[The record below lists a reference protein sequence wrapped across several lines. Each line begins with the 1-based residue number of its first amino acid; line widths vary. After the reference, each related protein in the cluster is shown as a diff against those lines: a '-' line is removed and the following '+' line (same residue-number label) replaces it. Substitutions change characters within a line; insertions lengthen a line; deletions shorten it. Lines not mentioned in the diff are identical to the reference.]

1 MIPCF
6 FCYFMVKYVSRRI
19 GACGGITMFI
29 DLNKNNGK
37 DYLRLVESVRVTNKN
52 GYKVSQKK
60 TILNIGP
67 LDRFDDGEPDYIGRL
82 RKSFRAGNPLIPA
95 LRPYCE
101 GKKEAETYRFAI
113 NEGSPDCFGHPK
125 LFSHILMERILE
137 ELGLNTFFSSYKG
150 FTKLQY
156 DVYGFAKLLIW
167 GRLLNPASKYATVR
181 QNEDYYEPILN
192 DFNPDNVYD
201 TLDFIAHNKDKII
214 RRINTN
220 LVKKA
225 HRSPEIIYYDV
236 TNFYFEIGEPD
247 EDILDEEGN
256 IIEKGQRK
264 MGVCKE
270 ERKLP
275 IVQVGLFMDDEGIP
289 IAIETFPGNTLD
301 HLTLRPA
308 LKKNVDSLDFSRF
321 IMIADRG
328 ICNYQNLLH
337 VLDAGN
343 GYIVSKSLL
352 KSTKKE
358 REWTYD
364 GESYI
369 AVSHDFMYKS
379 RIIKKTVKDED
390 GNKRTIEEQVVVYWS
405 RKFQLRAER
414 ENKKFLDFLQK
425 LQEHPEN
432 FRITAVQAKALRK
445 FFKKECVNEKTGEIL
460 DSSKIKV
467 FVDFDK
473 VAAYR
478 KSLGYYQIV
487 TSELTMDAREVIDK
501 YHGLTQI
508 EDQFRV
514 MKGDLDTRPLYVR
527 TPGHVTAH
535 LLICMISLIM
545 LRIIQKKMKD
555 SGVVKTDPDAYW
567 SGGLSAA
574 RIQAALNKWKV
585 DILPGDLYRFMDV
598 DDPDLKLIL
607 DAFGVDIPAKLYR
620 RAELRSIKTGI
631 KVFM

>member
-1 MIPCF
+1 MYIECF
-6 FCYFMVKYVSRRI
+6 
-19 GACGGITMFI
+19 T
-29 DLNKNNGK
+29 NNAK
-37 DYLRLVESVRVTNKN
+37 PYLRLVQSVRVTNKV
-52 GYKVSQKK
+52 GKKIPQKQV
-60 TILNIGP
+60 IFNLGP
-67 LDRFDDGEPDYIGRL
+67 LDRFDDGQPDYVERL
-82 RKSFRAGNPLIPA
+82 KKSFKAGNPLIPE
-95 LRPYCE
+95 LLPYCD
-101 GKKEAETYRFAI
+101 GTKKAETYRFAI

-137 ELGLNTFFSSYKG
+137 ALGLNTFFASYKG

-156 DVYGFAKLLIW
+156 DVYGFAKLLIF
-167 GRLLNPASKYATVR
+167 GRLLNPASKCATIR
-181 QNEDYYEPILN
+181 QNEDYYEPIL
-192 DFNPDNVYD
+192 DRFNPANVYD
-201 TLDFIAHNKDKII
+201 TLDFIATNKDKII

-225 HRSPEIIYYDV
+225 QRSPEIIYYDV

-247 EDILDEEGN
+247 DDILDEEGN
-256 IIEKGQRK
+256 MIEKGQRK

-270 ERKLP
+270 ERSLP
-275 IVQVGLFMDDEGIP
+275 IVQMGLFMDDDGIP

-308 LKKNVDSLDFSRF
+308 LKKNMDDLDFSRF

-328 ICNYQNLLH
+328 ICSYQNLLH

-358 REWTYD
+358 REWTYCD
-364 GESYI
+364 KDYI
-369 AVSHDFMYKS
+369 SVSDDFKYKS
-379 RIIKKTVKDED
+379 RIVKKNVKDEN

-405 RKFQLRAER
+405 RRFQARAER

-432 FRITAVQAKALRK
+432 FRITAVQSKSLRK

-460 DSSKIKV
+460 DSSKIKA

-473 VAAYR
+473 VAEYR

-487 TSELTMDAREVIDK
+487 TSELTMDAQEVIDK

-527 TPGHVTAH
+527 TPEHVTAH

-545 LRIIQKKMKD
+545 LRIIQKRLKD
-555 SGVVKTDPDAYW
+555 SGCVATDPDAYW
-567 SGGLSAA
+567 SSGLSAA
-574 RIQAALNKWKV
+574 RIQTALNKWKV
-585 DILPGDLYRFMDV
+585 DALPGDRYRFMDA
-598 DDPDLKLIL
+598 DNPDLKLIL
-607 DAFGVDIPAKLYR
+607 DAFEIDIPAKLYR
-620 RAELRSIKTGI
+620 RAELKSIKTGI

>member
-1 MIPCF
+1 M
-6 FCYFMVKYVSRRI
+6 YVES
-19 GACGGITMFI
+19 F
-29 DLNKNNGK
+29 KNNGIP
-37 DYLRLVESVRVTNKN
+37 YLRLVRSDRVTNKK
-52 GYKVSQKK
+52 GIK
-60 TILNIGP
+60 TATKTVVLNIGP
-67 LDRFDDGEPDYIGRL
+67 LSRYDDGQPDYVGRL
-82 RKSFRAGNPLIPA
+82 KKSFKAGTPLIPA
-95 LRPYCE
+95 LQPYCE
-101 GKKEAETYRFAI
+101 AKKAVETYRFSI

-125 LFSHILMERILE
+125 LFSHIFMERILE
-137 ELGLNTFFSSYKG
+137 GLGLNTFFSSYKG

-156 DVYGFAKLLIW
+156 DVYGFAKLLIF

-181 QNEDYYEPILN
+181 QNDDYYEPVLK

-201 TLDFIAHNKDKII
+201 TLDFIAGSKDKII

-247 EDILDEEGN
+247 EDILDDDGN

-275 IVQVGLFMDDEGIP
+275 IVQMGLFMDDEGIP
-289 IAIETFPGNTLD
+289 IAVETFPGNTLD

-308 LKKNVDSLDFSRF
+308 LKKNIDGLEFSRF

-337 VLDAGN
+337 ILDAGN

-358 REWTYD
+358 QEWAYD
-364 GESYI
+364 DKGYMV
-369 AVSHDFMYKS
+369 VSQDFKYKS
-379 RIIKKTVKDED
+379 RIVKKKVKDED
-390 GNKRTIEEQVVVYWS
+390 GNPRTVEEQVVVYWS
-405 RKFQLRAER
+405 RKFQARAER
-414 ENKKFLDFLQK
+414 ENKKFLDFLKK
-425 LQEHPEN
+425 LEEHPEN
-432 FRITAVQAKALRK
+432 FRITAVQSKALRK
-445 FFKKECVNEKTGEIL
+445 FYKKECVNENTGEIL
-460 DSSKIKV
+460 DSSKIRAL
-467 FVDFDK
+467 VDFDK
-473 VAAYR
+473 VAGYR

-487 TSELTMDAREVIDK
+487 TSELTMDAQEVIDK

-514 MKGDLDTRPLYVR
+514 MKGDLGTRPLYVR

-535 LLICMISLIM
+535 LLICMIALIM
-545 LRIIQKKMKD
+545 LRIIQKRMKD
-555 SGVVKTDPDAYW
+555 SGVIKTGPDAYW
-567 SGGLSAA
+567 SSGLSAA
-574 RIQAALNKWKV
+574 RIQSALNKWKV
-585 DILPGDLYRFMDV
+585 DLLPGDLYRFMDV
-598 DDPDLKLIL
+598 DDPNLKLIL
-607 DAFGVDIPAKLYR
+607 DAFEISIPAKLYR
-620 RAELRSIKTGI
+620 RAELKHIKTEI

>member
-1 MIPCF
+1 
-6 FCYFMVKYVSRRI
+6 
-19 GACGGITMFI
+19 MFI

-156 DVYGFAKLLIW
+156 DVYGFAKLLIF

-201 TLDFIAHNKDKII
+201 TLDFIADNKDKII
-214 RRINTN
+214 RRMNTN

-236 TNFYFEIGEPD
+236 TNFYFEIEEPD
-247 EDILDEEGN
+247 EDVLDEEGN

-275 IVQVGLFMDDEGIP
+275 IVQMGLFMDDEGIP

-308 LKKNVDSLDFSRF
+308 LKKNVDGLDFSRF

-364 GESYI
+364 DEGYI
-369 AVSHDFMYKS
+369 AISDDFKYKS
-379 RIIKKTVKDED
+379 RIVKRNVKDEA

-432 FRITAVQAKALRK
+432 FRITAVQSKALRK

-460 DSSKIKV
+460 DSSKIKA

-473 VAAYR
+473 VAAYK

-487 TSELTMDAREVIDK
+487 TSELTMDAREVVDK

-527 TPGHVTAH
+527 TPEHVTAH
-535 LLICMISLIM
+535 LLICMISLSM
-545 LRIIQKKMKD
+545 LRIIQKRMKD
-555 SGVVKTDPDAYW
+555 SGSVKTDPDAYW
-567 SGGLSAA
+567 SSGLSAT

-585 DILPGDLYRFMDV
+585 DTLPGDLYRFMDV